1 MEYAINDMITHVSDE
16 FKDVVKTHFSIKK
29 TEIKK
34 TVGIW
39 YNETVINKN
48 NFNQIISKMIN
59 LF

>member
-1 MEYAINDMITHVSDE
+1 MITHVSDE